1 MNIRRRMVVLVAAIA
16 VLAAGGGG
24 IAYAVGGD
32 GEESVTGPDAE
43 RAKSAAL
50 AAAGGGTVRE
60 VERQDG
66 DGAGVFE
73 VEVRRDDGS
82 QVEIHLDGNFQP
94 VGTEP
99 DDDGASG
106 SDVDEGA
113 DTDD

>member
-1 MNIRRRMVVLVAAIA
+1 MNIRRRMVVFVAAIA

-66 DGAGVFE
+66 DGAGV
-73 VEVRRDDGS
+73 VRIVHRGW
-82 QVEIHLDGNFQP
+82 EGLGRR
-94 VGTEP
+94 GP
-99 DDDGASG
+99 DLRTRNRQGWAR
-106 SDVDEGA
+106 VLPHYTRACAEH
-113 DTDD
+113 TL